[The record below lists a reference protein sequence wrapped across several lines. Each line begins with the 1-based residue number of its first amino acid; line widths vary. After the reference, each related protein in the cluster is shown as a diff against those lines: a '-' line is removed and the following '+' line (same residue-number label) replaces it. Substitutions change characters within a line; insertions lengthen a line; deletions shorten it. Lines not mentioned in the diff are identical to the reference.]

1 MKKNIAKNQI
11 LEACKQKQQELI
23 ENFEKRVKDLKEDA
37 FDDKESASQSE
48 ERNVSKVEMLRTFE
62 SELAFARTEMGI
74 LKSLDPSKEKTR
86 IEQGAVVFTN
96 KLAFFIGV
104 SSEKIEVDGEMI
116 YGISTQAPIYS
127 AMDNLE
133 KGAKFKYNN
142 TEYEIENVY

>member
-11 LEACKQKQQELI
+11 LEACILKQRDLI

-48 ERNVSKVEMLRTFE
+48 DRNVDKVEMLRTFE

-74 LKSLDPSKEKTR
+74 LKSLDPSNEKKMV
-86 IEQGAVVFTN
+86 EQGAVVVTN

-104 SSEKIEVDGEMI
+104 SSEKIEVDGEVI

-127 AMDNLE
+127 AMGSLE
-133 KGAKFKYNN
+133 KGDAFTFNETK
-142 TEYEIENVY
+142 YEIENVY